1 MSFDSRFVCRCT
13 GQAEVFDLKTDQ
25 FQVQQITRDALFWL
39 SLPLSLC
46 LCLCLRLRPS
56 PVYGFIHPQQCWMQ
70 MVNLAGTT
78 DFAKRVQSEYL
89 PLANGLAKCT
99 GRSCNRPEPIRPA
112 GTPLEC
118 YDVAIALDAPKMSL

>member
-1 MSFDSRFVCRCT
+1 VSFDSRFVCRCT

-25 FQVQQITRDALFWL
+25 FQVQQSPEMHYFG
-39 SLPLSLC
+39 SLCLCLC
-46 LCLCLRLRPS
+46 LCLCLRLRLS
-56 PVYGFIHPQQCWMQ
+56 SVYGFIHPQQCWMQ